1 MGIVDAQSNRVG
13 PCKVR
18 RGKKGRVRYISPSI
32 SGLVAKLHADLF
44 TEGALRSERL
54 GDSDYVSI
62 EVIQLAVVRAIHSLD
77 FTVVQNDMVKLQE
90 GYKEVFEEFR
100 KNRKERKEAI
110 DNYFKAKWLEDKE
123 EIVYG
128 EVEFGDPNLSGP
140 SGPCK
145 DCGGGGGALSTCVNL
160 GGKSACIKIDPNIDI
175 NWGWPPSGDVN
186 GGTITITINF

>member
-18 RGKKGRVRYISPSI
+18 RGKGGRVRYISPSI

-44 TEGALRSERL
+44 TEGALRSERIA
-54 GDSDYVSI
+54 DSDYVPI
-62 EVIQLAVVRAIHSLD
+62 EVIQLAIVKAIHSLD
-77 FTVVQNDMVKLQE
+77 FTVVQNDIVKLQD
-90 GYKEVFEEFR
+90 GYEAVFEEFE
-100 KNRKERKEAI
+100 KNQKRSSKKPYSKGEWI
-110 DNYFKAKWLEDKE
+110 PDLE

-128 EVEFGDPNLSGP
+128 EVEFGDPNLGGDT
-140 SGPCK
+140 GPCK

-160 GGKSACIKIDPNIDI
+160 AGRGACIKIDPNIDI
-175 NWGWPPSGDVN
+175 NWGWPPSGDIK